1 MVVRIPLRIGYIQLH
16 YTIGNGLERC
26 FMKIAIDAR
35 IINSG
40 TGRYIE
46 RLLRHLEQ
54 IDTRND
60 YLILVRKA
68 DLNYYRPASPRF
80 TVVEADFKN
89 YSLGEQ
95 IGLGRLLYKLR
106 PDLVHF
112 CMPQQPLLYTRPAVT
127 SILDLNLLRIS
138 QNDDMGK
145 IELRVKKAIFAGL
158 LKIVAKRS
166 KHILTISNYSKDDI
180 VRFAHVPP
188 QKITVA
194 YPAADSLTDKPQP
207 VAAYK
212 NVPFI
217 MYVGRAEPYKN
228 NRGLI
233 EAHQQLLTANPNLRL
248 VIVGRKDILRH
259 ADEQWVADNGYKNV
273 DFLGFVPDDHLA
285 WLYAHCRAYV
295 FPSFMEG
302 FGLPSLEAM
311 LYGAPVASSNA
322 SCLPEINGEAAV
334 YFDPANIDSM
344 AQVVGALINDESKR
358 ARLAKLG
365 AKQVAKYSW
374 RRMAEQTLKM
384 YNDTA

>member
-1 MVVRIPLRIGYIQLH
+1 
-16 YTIGNGLERC
+16 
-26 FMKIAIDAR
+26 MKIAIDAR

-46 RLLRHLEQ
+46 RLLHHLER
-54 IDTRND
+54 IDKHNE

-68 DLNYYRPASPRF
+68 DLNYYKPTSSRF

-95 IGLGRLLYKLR
+95 IGLARLLYRLK

-138 QNDDMGK
+138 KNDDMGRV
-145 IELRVKKAIFAGL
+145 ELRIKKAIFAVL

-166 KHILTISNYSKDDI
+166 RHILTISNYSKDDI
-180 VRFAHVPP
+180 IRFANLSP

-194 YPAADSLTDKPQP
+194 YPAADPLTDKPEP
-207 VAAYK
+207 MPAYK

-233 EAHQQLLTANPNLRL
+233 KAHQQLLTKNPGLRL

-259 ADEQWVADNGYKNV
+259 ADEQWVKDNGYKNV
-273 DFLGFVPDDHLA
+273 DFLGFVPDDQLA
-285 WLYAHCRAYV
+285 WLYANCHAYV

-334 YFDPANIDSM
+334 YFDPANVDDMMRVIDE
-344 AQVVGALINDESKR
+344 LINDESER

-384 YNDTA
+384 YNNTL

>member
-1 MVVRIPLRIGYIQLH
+1 
-16 YTIGNGLERC
+16 
-26 FMKIAIDAR
+26 MKIAIDAR

-46 RLLRHLEQ
+46 RLLRNLEQ
-54 IDTRND
+54 IDKHNE

-68 DLNYYRPASPRF
+68 DLTYYKPTAPNFS
-80 TVVEADFKN
+80 VLEADFKD
-89 YSLGEQ
+89 YSFGEQ
-95 IGLGRLLYKLR
+95 IGLARLLYKLKV
-106 PDLVHF
+106 DLVHF
-112 CMPQQPLLYTRPAVT
+112 CMPQQPLLYFRPSVT
-127 SILDLNLLRIS
+127 SILDLNLLRITE
-138 QNDDMGK
+138 NDDMGK
-145 IELRVKKAIFAGL
+145 VELRIKKAIFAGL
-158 LKIVAKRS
+158 LKIVARRS

-180 VRFAHVPP
+180 IRFAHVPP

-194 YPAADSLTDKPQP
+194 YPAADTLTDKPKP
-207 VAAYK
+207 LAAYK

-233 EAHQQLLTANPNLRL
+233 AAHQQLLKSNPELRL
-248 VIVGRKDILRH
+248 VIVGRKDILRQ
-259 ADEQWVADNGYKNV
+259 ADEQWAKENGYKNI
-273 DFLGFVPDDHLA
+273 DFLGFVPDDQLA
-285 WLYAHCRAYV
+285 WLYASCRAYV

-334 YFDPANIDSM
+334 YFDPANIDNM
-344 AQVVGALINDESKR
+344 AQVVGDLINDESKR
-358 ARLAKLG
+358 AHLAKLG

-384 YNDTA
+384 YNDAA